1 MLEELKRAAGEVGL
15 DVREEEILRE
25 VGYRARSGVCRVGDR
40 TVVVIDRRLPG
51 RDRIEILCHALADRD
66 HERVFLSPV
75 LRAKL
80 TAMQPAASSPA
91 LPDAE
96 GVAAPSQPDSGSA
109 DVEAAPVAESG
120 G

>member
-1 MLEELKRAAGEVGL
+1 MLEELKRAASEIGL

-51 RDRIEILCHALADRD
+51 RDRIEILCGALADQD
-66 HERVFLSPV
+66 LERVFLSPV

-80 TAMQPAASSPA
+80 TAM
-91 LPDAE
+91 
-96 GVAAPSQPDSGSA
+96 PSAVSSGSA
-109 DVEAAPVAESG
+109 TDAPLAPGGSESSAADSEVATAAESG
-120 G
+120 R

>member
-1 MLEELKRAAGEVGL
+1 MLEELKRAASEVGL

-25 VGYRARSGVCRVGDR
+25 VGYRARSGICRVGDR

-51 RDRIEILCHALADRD
+51 RDRIEILCRALADRD

-80 TAMQPAASSPA
+80 TAMQPAVSPDGVA
-91 LPDAE
+91 VSPSAPSPPDAS
-96 GVAAPSQPDSGSA
+96 PSETEAGTAVDSAG
-109 DVEAAPVAESG
+109 
-120 G
+120 